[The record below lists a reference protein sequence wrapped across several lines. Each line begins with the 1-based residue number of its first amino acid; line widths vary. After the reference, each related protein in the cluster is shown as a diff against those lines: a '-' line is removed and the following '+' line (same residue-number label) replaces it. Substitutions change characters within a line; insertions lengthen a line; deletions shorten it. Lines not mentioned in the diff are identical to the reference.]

1 MTGLFHKSKGN
12 ILIPMISAWL
22 ARCGIRNGTLVFLR
36 QCPPCL
42 FQELLPEYVSAIQS
56 LRQLLFEPQSR
67 FLSAFYW
74 CFHFVH
80 GNKVRTFC
88 SPSMLRALCN
98 NVTKWGFHVLYPRIS
113 KNHISTNMINTNCR
127 NSTLQFSAWFS
138 HSWFPSPV
146 LNGTVPDFS
155 EVHSTSR
162 CQAITGRQ
170 CCCPAA
176 NVCGPCAERSLQHIF
191 GAAPQRRYGDGYGWI
206 WAGMVPKNQTRFF
219 F

>member
-22 ARCGIRNGTLVFLR
+22 ARCGIRNGTLVFLW
-36 QCPPCL
+36 QCPPYL

-67 FLSAFYW
+67 FSSAFHW

-88 SPSMLRALCN
+88 FPSMLRALCN
-98 NVTKWGFHVLYPRIS
+98 NVIKWGFHFLYPRIS
-113 KNHISTNMINTNCR
+113 KNHISKYMKNTKCR
-127 NSTLQFSAWFS
+127 NSTLQLSAFS
-138 HSWFPSPV
+138 HFWFPSPV
-146 LNGTVPDFS
+146 LNGTVPAWGSLNFKVPGHCRPPVLLPS
-155 EVHSTSR
+155 CECMWTLCRKITS
-162 CQAITGRQ
+162 AYLW
-170 CCCPAA
+170 
-176 NVCGPCAERSLQHIF
+176 CG
-191 GAAPQRRYGDGYGWI
+191 APGMVWWWRGWI
-206 WAGMVPKNQTRFF
+206 WLDGSQYIPRFF